1 MISEPARTVVGSWAV
16 CGTLAGVGAEEPLVG
31 GMDPSAGVVRVGD
44 TVRRPAGPSSAAVR
58 ALLVHLENV
67 GFEGAPRFL
76 GVDDE
81 GRDVLTFLDGEVPLP
96 PYPSWAL
103 TDAALG
109 DLGRLLRR
117 LHEATA
123 AFDRSTVA
131 GWPGEWADPRG
142 GPVICHN
149 DVFPEN
155 VLFRDGRV
163 VALIDF
169 ATAAPGRPFWDVA
182 IAAQEWG
189 PLYAPGTRL
198 NHPDDLDGVRRT
210 GLLARAYGIEP
221 DQAELLVDVIAEE
234 RATSLGHVRDEAVA
248 GREPWATFWQETDGE
263 VRAAADDLW
272 LGAHREALVAAV
284 RGA

>member
-1 MISEPARTVVGSWAV
+1 MRHKGSWTQRGA
-16 CGTLAGVGAEEPLVG
+16 CGTLSGVSTDEPLVG
-31 GMDPSAGVVRVGD
+31 GMDPSAGVVRVSD
-44 TVRRPAGPSSAAVR
+44 TVRRPAGPFSAAVR
-58 ALLVHLENV
+58 ALLLHLEDV

-76 GVDDE
+76 GVDSD
-81 GRDVLTFLDGEVPLP
+81 GRDVMTYVEGDVPLP

-103 TDAALG
+103 SDAALI

-123 AFDRSTVA
+123 TFDRSRVD
-131 GWPGEWADPRG
+131 GWADEWADPLG
-142 GPVICHN
+142 GPVVCHN

-155 VLFRDGRV
+155 TVFRDGQV
-163 VALIDF
+163 VAFIDF
-169 ATAAPGRPFWDVA
+169 AMAAPGRPFWDVA

-221 DQAELLVDVIAEE
+221 EQAEQLVDVIDME
-234 RATSLGHVRDEAVA
+234 RATSLGHVRAEAAA
-248 GREPWATFWQETDGE
+248 GREPWATFWRETDAAARARADDHWLRE
-263 VRAAADDLW
+263 HRAALIS
-272 LGAHREALVAAV
+272 AV